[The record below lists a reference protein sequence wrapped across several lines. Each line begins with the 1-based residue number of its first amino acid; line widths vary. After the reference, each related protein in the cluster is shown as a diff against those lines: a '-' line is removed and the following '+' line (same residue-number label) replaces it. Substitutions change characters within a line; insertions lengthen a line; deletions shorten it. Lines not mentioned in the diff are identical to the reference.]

1 MIIRLAIR
9 ELKYA
14 GWKLLTVLLIL
25 AVGFVGPL
33 FASSLGTSVSRYLED
48 RSRQM
53 LAADLVVSATRA
65 FRAEETE
72 RIRSALNPVR
82 ETGEIEFV
90 TMARG
95 RDVATLVEVR
105 GTAPDFPV
113 FGSFQLKGEAA
124 PRPASELSLEKVA
137 WVFPEV
143 LAQLGL
149 RIGDSIQLG
158 EASFQLKGELEQAP
172 GQGRAVGFAPRVYIG
187 RAFVTE
193 TGLTQF
199 GSQVFHRLY
208 LELPRG
214 LAPEIAA
221 ARVKAAIA
229 DQEIFLRTPDD
240 AIQGFERFF
249 RFFGLYLGSITMIV
263 FVLSWVSAF
272 YILQIYLQD
281 RLRNAAILMING
293 ASRLRTGAVYV
304 VQVFVLILAA
314 FLTASAVVFGL
325 VALTPVLLG
334 SLLPEGFVFRVWAI
348 DWFSMLGVALGSAL
362 AFTSPF
368 LVRLHSVRIQVLLGE
383 TALGLGRLQPMAV
396 IASYLPMLAVFF
408 GLSVWLMNSWIE
420 ALRLA
425 GGMTL
430 AAVLGLLTGRALFR
444 LFFRVLKNTPGLARL
459 VATSL
464 SRSRF
469 GVNLCFLALV
479 LVALSL
485 NLVPH
490 LLTSVVSEVR
500 PLKGKELP
508 AYFLFNIPEGQV
520 QELQEFVS
528 DRSAELRFLSPMIL
542 GRVMLVNGKPPASEQ
557 LQRFPVRLSY
567 REQRIPS
574 ETLIRGRDLP
584 KSFDAQ
590 SGELPEISVEMR
602 YAARMGFEMGD
613 VIEFDIQG
621 VPIEAKITSL
631 RKVRWTDF
639 NPNFFMVFQSGV
651 LEDAPKTWLANL
663 NMGGGEEEKTRI
675 QYELVRAFPDLSVID
690 IGRTITR
697 VLEVANSVI
706 GPVTAAAWIAVAMSF
721 LILIGIITHNL
732 RLRHAEVDIQKI
744 LGADAPLIRRLIV
757 GEYLATA
764 AFAWFIGSGAA
775 LVIAWAVMTQVFEI
789 SFEISRLAL
798 AASAFVTVSV
808 TVLIAWV
815 SCTRVLNLRGA
826 SRKL

>member
-9 ELKYA
+9 ELRHA

-25 AVGFVGPL
+25 AIGFVGPL
-33 FASSLGTSVSRYLED
+33 FASSLRSSVDRYLKE

-65 FRAEETE
+65 FRAEETD
-72 RIRSALNPVR
+72 RIRSALNPLR
-82 ETGEIEFV
+82 ETSEVEFV

-105 GTAPDFPV
+105 GTSPDFPV
-113 FGSFQLKGEAA
+113 FGSFQLKGESAA
-124 PRPASELSLEKVA
+124 RSAEELSLEKVA

-143 LAQLGL
+143 LAQLGVEP
-149 RIGDSIQLG
+149 GDTIQLG
-158 EASFQLKGELEQAP
+158 EANFRIAGELVEAP
-172 GQGRAVGFAPRVYIG
+172 GQGRAIGFAPRVYIG
-187 RAFVTE
+187 RAFVE
-193 TGLTQF
+193 QTGLTQF

-208 LELPRG
+208 LELPLG
-214 LAPEIAA
+214 LSPEIAA
-221 ARVKAAIA
+221 ARIKAALA

-293 ASRLRTGAVYV
+293 ASRTRTGALYV
-304 VQVFVLILAA
+304 VQVFVLMLAA
-314 FLTASAVVFGL
+314 FLAASAVVWVL
-325 VALTPVLLG
+325 VAFTPLLLG
-334 SLLPEGFVFRVWAI
+334 TLLPEGFLFRVWAS
-348 DWFSMLGVALGSAL
+348 DWFSLLAVALGSAL

-368 LVRLHSVRIQVLLGE
+368 LVKLYSVRLQVLLGE
-383 TALGLGRLQPMAV
+383 SALGLGRLKPLSVVAG
-396 IASYLPMLAVFF
+396 YLPMIVVFF
-408 GLSVWLMNSWIE
+408 GLSVWLMSSWLD
-420 ALRLA
+420 AFRLA
-425 GGMTL
+425 GGMAF
-430 AAVLGLLTGRALFR
+430 AAVLGLVSGRALFR
-444 LFFRVLKNTPGLARL
+444 LFFRFLKGTPGLTRL

-490 LLTSVVSEVR
+490 LLKSVVSEVQ
-500 PLKGKELP
+500 PLRGKELP
-508 AYFLFNIPEGQV
+508 SYFLFNIPEGQV
-520 QELQEFVS
+520 DELKDFVTE
-528 DRSAELRFLSPMIL
+528 RNAELRFLSPMIL

-574 ETLIRGRDLP
+574 ETLIRGRELP
-584 KSFDAQ
+584 RSFDPQ
-590 SGELPEISVEMR
+590 SEALPEVSVEMR
-602 YAARMGFEMGD
+602 YAARMGFDIGD
-613 VIEFDIQG
+613 VLEFDIQG
-621 VPIEAKITSL
+621 VPIEAKITSV

-663 NMGGGEEEKTRI
+663 NMGGDDEEKTRM
-675 QYELVRAFPDLSVID
+675 QYELVRSFPDLSVID

-757 GEYLATA
+757 GEYAATA
-764 AFAWFIGSGAA
+764 AFAWLVGSGAA
-775 LVIAWAVMTQVFEI
+775 MAIAWGVMTQVFEI
-789 SFEISRLAL
+789 SFAVSRLAL

-808 TVLIAWV
+808 TVVIAWL
-815 SCTRVLNLRGA
+815 SCTKVLNLRGA